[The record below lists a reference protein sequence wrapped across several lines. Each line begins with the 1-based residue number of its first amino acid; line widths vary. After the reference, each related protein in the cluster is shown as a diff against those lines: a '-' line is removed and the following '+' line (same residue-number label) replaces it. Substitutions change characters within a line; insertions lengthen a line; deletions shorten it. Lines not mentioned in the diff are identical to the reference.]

1 MFNPRKTLDIKC
13 IQWSINMCCVKGVIL
28 IWDVSPLCHFCTIM
42 EGTLPKGQAP
52 KSFRIY
58 AGPK

>member
-1 MFNPRKTLDIKC
+1 
-13 IQWSINMCCVKGVIL
+13 MCCVKGVIL